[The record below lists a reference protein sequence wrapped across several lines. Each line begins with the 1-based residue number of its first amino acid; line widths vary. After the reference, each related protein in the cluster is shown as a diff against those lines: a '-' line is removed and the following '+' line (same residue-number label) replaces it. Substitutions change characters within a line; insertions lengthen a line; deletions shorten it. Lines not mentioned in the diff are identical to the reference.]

1 MDEGFEYA
9 PDIVSVSDDEGN
21 DYDFEVLDR
30 IETDDGR
37 YVALVEYFEDP
48 EEILKNDSEVLILKV
63 LEEDGETYLAQIEN
77 EEEYEEISAL
87 FEERFAELYDEDD
100 EDGED
105 DDAEA

>member
-1 MDEGFEYA
+1 MSEEFDYA
-9 PDIVSVSDDEGN
+9 PEIVSVSDDDGN

-63 LEEDGETYLAQIEN
+63 SEEDGETYLAQIED
-77 EEEYEEISAL
+77 EEEYAEVSEL
-87 FEERFAELYDEDD
+87 FEERFAELYDD
-100 EDGED
+100 EDEEEED
-105 DDAEA
+105 G

>member
-1 MDEGFEYA
+1 MNEEFDYA
-9 PDIVSVSDDEGN
+9 PEIISVSDDDGK

-63 LEEDGETYLAQIEN
+63 TEEDGETYLSQIEDEN
-77 EEEYEEISAL
+77 EYAEVSIL
-87 FEERFAELYDEDD
+87 FEERFADLYDE
-100 EDGED
+100 GE
-105 DDAEA
+105 EE